1 MKQVFELNFLPTY
14 SYRYYIFGL
23 IGTVLCFFLI
33 LSVKVF
39 NLSIISFDVLKILL
53 ASFLSILIF
62 SSDSKNSTGEN
73 KIPLKYYAGK
83 VISSSIIGF
92 CIGIK
97 ITELI
102 ANRTI
107 PVDFLNITV
116 VGMIGYV
123 VIYNTLKLLAKEK
136 ESEIVEVKFPDNI
149 KNNPV
154 LSWLVLIF
162 SVLSDTESS
171 SGNGSFVCLITSVVD
186 QFKNDT
192 GV

>member
-102 ANRTI
+102 VNRTI

-162 SVLSDTESS
+162 SVLTLA
-171 SGNGSFVCLITSVVD
+171 LIL
-186 QFKNDT
+186 FIK
-192 GV
+192 